1 MTKARPITGCFVR
14 RKIMGEKEAIEIL
27 KSQGMT
33 QAEAEDFVKGIKR
46 GLKARREGDRIP
58 WSQVKKE
65 LGIK

>member
-1 MTKARPITGCFVR
+1 
-14 RKIMGEKEAIEIL
+14 MGEKEAIEIL